1 MPIPNLARETDTTD
15 ACDVSGSCDLS
26 SREGEGG
33 RELVLREVKG
43 LCRLW
48 RKGQRRAKKAEGRA
62 QCHGVQPLEQP
73 GLSACFLLVVVGGGG
88 GQVRGWRERR
98 SLLS

>member
-15 ACDVSGSCDLS
+15 TCDVSGFCDLS
-26 SREGEGG
+26 SGG
-33 RELVLREVKG
+33 RREFVLREVKG

-62 QCHGVQPLEQP
+62 QCHGVQPLEHP
-73 GLSACFLLVVVGGGG
+73 GLSACFLVVVGVGGGG
-88 GQVRGWRERR
+88 LEGAKV
-98 SLLS
+98 SSFLV